1 MSNLRRAPQEA
12 DPAVPASVIETYS
25 GEVGWSWDLIWSYEG
40 KQSSWRLSHPSE
52 PTLYCKVGRSDLVI
66 TVADDC
72 ERTRWAYD
80 YLPVPRI
87 IDCGTAEG
95 VDWMVNTGLPG
106 VDATSERFRDDPE
119 SLVTTLARG
128 LRRFHE
134 APVDGCPFDFRL
146 DTQMAHV
153 RRRVAE
159 GKIDPT
165 DMHEEF
171 THHTPAS
178 ALETLERLMPADE
191 DLVVCHSDYCL
202 PNIMVID
209 GEVVGYMDLGEL
221 GVSDRWWDIAVGAWS
236 VTWNLGPGHE
246 DRFYGAYGIE
256 PDPDRIAFYRLLYD
270 LVS

>member
-1 MSNLRRAPQEA
+1 MWSYPGDQ
-12 DPAVPASVIETYS
+12 ASWRITS
-25 GEVGWSWDLIWSYEG
+25 LDGEVFYL
-40 KQSSWRLSHPSE
+40 
-52 PTLYCKVGRSDLVI
+52 KVGRSDLTI
-66 TVADDC
+66 RVAADC
-72 ERTRWAYD
+72 ERTRWAYT

-87 IDCGTAEG
+87 IDCGTVEG
-95 VDWMVNTGLPG
+95 LDWMLNTGLPG
-106 VDATSERFRDDPE
+106 VDATSPRLRDDPRR
-119 SLVTTLARG
+119 LAKILARG
-128 LRRFHE
+128 LKRFHE
-134 APVDGCPFDFRL
+134 APVDECPFDFRL

-159 GKIDPT
+159 GRVVIA

-178 ALETLERLMPADE
+178 ALEELERLMPADE
-191 DLVVCHSDYCL
+191 DLVVCHGDYCL
-202 PNIMVID
+202 PNIMVVD

-246 DRFYGAYGIE
+246 DRFYDAYGIE